1 MLFKIC
7 PLTMRAQAILLVRD
21 AVPLLNV
28 ASDDGEYAC
37 TWNIATTQS
46 PPAHESNRWRRSCD
60 RLIPL
65 LDEYSNTLLRN
76 LQRFIEIGDNTGAE
90 IIWSSC
96 IISLTH
102 LTALCELVGRM
113 DPTAGSEMNRI
124 CDCGLEKLG
133 HLTEDVRSE
142 EYTHL
147 DLLLGVRT
155 RGFSRSRSSSSA
167 NEKSGLV
174 FLEKVLSRV

>member
-1 MLFKIC
+1 
-7 PLTMRAQAILLVRD
+7 MRAQAILLVRD
-21 AVPLLNV
+21 AVSLLTV
-28 ASDDGEYAC
+28 SSEDGEYTS
-37 TWNIATTQS
+37 TWNIAATHS
-46 PPAHESNRWRRSCD
+46 PLAHESSRWRQSCD

-65 LDEYSNTLLRN
+65 LDEYSNALLRS

-96 IISLTH
+96 IICLTH
-102 LTALCELVGRM
+102 LTALCELTGKM
-113 DPTAGSEMNRI
+113 DSTASSEMNRV

-147 DLLLGVRT
+147 DLLLGVRI
-155 RGFSRSRSSSSA
+155 RGFPWL
-167 NEKSGLV
+167 K
-174 FLEKVLSRV
+174 

>member
-21 AVPLLNV
+21 AVPFLNV
-28 ASDDGEYAC
+28 SSDDGEYAS
-37 TWNIATTQS
+37 TRSVAATQS
-46 PPAHESNRWRRSCD
+46 SPAHESSRWRRSCD

-96 IISLTH
+96 IICLTH
-102 LTALCELVGRM
+102 LTALCELVGRV
-113 DPTAGSEMNRI
+113 DSTASSEMDRI

-147 DLLLGVRT
+147 DLLLGVRI
-155 RGFSRSRSSSSA
+155 RGFSRSRSSSCA
-167 NEKSGLV
+167 DEETGLV
-174 FLEKVLSRV
+174 FLEKIPDRV